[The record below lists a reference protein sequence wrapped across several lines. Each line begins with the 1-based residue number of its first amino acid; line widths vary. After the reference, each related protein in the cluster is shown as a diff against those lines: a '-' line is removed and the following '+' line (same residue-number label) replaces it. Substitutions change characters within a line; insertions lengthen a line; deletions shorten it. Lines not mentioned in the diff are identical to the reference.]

1 MHNDDYN
8 QYGANGE
15 PENQAWYQSDDSQ
28 QAYYQ
33 QNQPEYQQAD
43 YQQNQPEYQQ
53 ADYSQQTDYQQPNYQ
68 QTNYQQTEYQQSQYQ
83 QDYQT
88 GYQQQTNY
96 QQDYQQDYQQQ
107 YQQQEQQ
114 LQSDAYQQTEY
125 QSQDYYQQ
133 PQDAYQQPQDTYQQT
148 QGAYQQSQGAYQ
160 QGNYYKSAEEISKHI
175 LATSYFSLL
184 IPLAIVAILFLLIPF
199 MILAGIITALLHID
213 LRLILLIGL
222 AAIFALPAL
231 RLKTIWEN
239 PVQSFVENLPSDY
252 KYIILHGRA
261 YAIAQ
266 NLSREMRIPTP
277 TIYISKIAANA
288 FALRDDANSAIFI
301 SEDLADACNDD
312 ELRAILANEMIHLM
326 SNECI
331 GMTRTI
337 SLLSRIAYYH
347 IKGLNSSNQAYHN
360 TTVLKLFVKRTK
372 LEPADVI
379 PVLLRWYLIDAFAC
393 LVLLIIFFM
402 APILG
407 TVLIVIGAIL
417 EVIFYSITLCFI
429 AQAIFYRSIKISHTY
444 NKMLQYAKSYINWS
458 QENDIDLLTIKHIQ
472 NPAHLASALH
482 KILKLS
488 NTYNFQ
494 LFNVNLRDTYVE
506 PVLLAG
512 FNPYYIQSRTDI
524 NRFDNLCAMYPG
536 LSSQFKPLRY
546 MDPEEETSQE
556 QNKNSQPSY
565 GSNNYYANQNYYA
578 NNSYYA
584 NPNCFN
590 MTYALEKVRSKF
602 VRRYFIMRSLVFVA
616 LSSSFFPFNLLIG
629 PLIGIVYELI
639 HDSMLL
645 GNTISSYLG
654 KYSEPVR
661 TGRLVE
667 LTYNMCMTLNMPVPE
682 IYIRDCIKTD
692 AFVLKDEIRSAII
705 FSSNLPLMATDEE
718 LNCVIASMLYQ
729 LQFADCNASS
739 KLVLQVDEL
748 MKALKFRYYKYRYG
762 GSKIA
767 GWEFRKDK
775 KFLEKH
781 LQEIRNALC
790 NYTRYKEAD
799 EFAAQFTG
807 NRQAMLSIMNKI
819 NKTINSKDWESKMDT
834 NKLNIDFDASSLIG
848 FTFNDYTNCHMAER
862 IQELAAAGGE
872 R

>member
-1 MHNDDYN
+1 
-8 QYGANGE
+8 
-15 PENQAWYQSDDSQ
+15 
-28 QAYYQ
+28 
-33 QNQPEYQQAD
+33 
-43 YQQNQPEYQQ
+43 
-53 ADYSQQTDYQQPNYQ
+53 
-68 QTNYQQTEYQQSQYQ
+68 
-83 QDYQT
+83 
-88 GYQQQTNY
+88 
-96 QQDYQQDYQQQ
+96 
-107 YQQQEQQ
+107 
-114 LQSDAYQQTEY
+114 
-125 QSQDYYQQ
+125 
-133 PQDAYQQPQDTYQQT
+133 
-148 QGAYQQSQGAYQ
+148 
-160 QGNYYKSAEEISKHI
+160 
-175 LATSYFSLL
+175 
-184 IPLAIVAILFLLIPF
+184 
-199 MILAGIITALLHID
+199 MILAGIITVLLHID
-213 LRLILLIGL
+213 LRLILFVGI
-222 AAIFALPAL
+222 AAIFALPAW

-239 PVQSFVENLPSDY
+239 PVRSFIENLPSDY
-252 KYIILHGRA
+252 KYIILHGRT
-261 YAIAQ
+261 YDIAQ

-393 LVLLIIFFM
+393 LALLLIFFM
-402 APILG
+402 APVLG

-458 QENDIDLLTIKHIQ
+458 KENDIDLLTIKHIQ

-546 MDPEEETSQE
+546 MDPEEGTSQE

-565 GSNNYYANQNYYA
+565 GSNN
-578 NNSYYA
+578 YYA

-602 VRRYFIMRSLVFVA
+602 VRRYFIMRSLVFAA

-729 LQFADCNASS
+729 LQFEDCNASS
-739 KLVLQVDEL
+739 KLVVQVDEL

-775 KFLEKH
+775 KFFEKH

-807 NRQAMLSIMNKI
+807 NKQAMLSIMNKI
-819 NKTINSKDWESKMDT
+819 NKTINSEDWESKMDS